1 MASTDTPNGTR
12 VWTFFPSAQIVLSA
26 QVLGSDSVV
35 YVAQNLGT
43 LHAFNA
49 NYSQCWANISS
60 TIFNYLNVNS
70 QMNCF

>member
-1 MASTDTPNGTR
+1 MASAGTPNGT
-12 VWTFFPSAQIVLSA
+12 WAQTFFSPAQNVLSA
-26 QVLGSDSVV
+26 PEVSSDSVV

-49 NYSQCWANISS
+49 NYSQYWANTGS

>member
-1 MASTDTPNGTR
+1 MHVNLLKKFDVAEESYERALDVN
-12 VWTFFPSAQIVLSA
+12 PSNAFAWL
-26 QVLGSDSVV
+26 LK
-35 YVAQNLGT
+35 GT

>member
-1 MASTDTPNGTR
+1 MASADTPNGTQVR
-12 VWTFFPSAQIVLSA
+12 TFFSRAQNVQSAPEVD
-26 QVLGSDSVV
+26 SDSVV
-35 YVAQNLGT
+35 YVTQNLGT